1 MSPSRIASAALGL
14 ALLLVTGL
22 VQASRVR
29 FVSEASEP
37 FNRRVV
43 AELSAVGFD
52 VDETTDMSAPLPEG
66 SVAVVHAKNEP
77 AEVEVWLI
85 EGGDHVVLS
94 TVIARDLESSDDADS
109 TKIAERLRAFLQ
121 PLAEKGADPAP
132 PSTPAPAAAE
142 TPPLP
147 APLPPVERERP
158 TPHARPTPP
167 PKNVVL
173 DLGGAISSQ
182 PGGAA
187 LSLAF
192 GARYTF
198 AHPLGARAFVAFPL
212 RGSTLEESGAS
223 ADVDA
228 RFAGLSAELELMP
241 QRSDLRLAFGGGGG
255 IAWLHAQGQ
264 AAAPREGHS
273 VDTLAGLAFADA
285 MLGYRFAGDFSLLAG
300 ALGGVALPKTDIEF
314 SGSRVG
320 TYGRP
325 LLLGALALGYDL

>member
-1 MSPSRIASAALGL
+1 MSPNRISAAALAL
-14 ALLLVTGL
+14 ALLLVTAA

-52 VDETTDMSAPLPEG
+52 VDETSDMSAPLPDG

-85 EGGDHVVLS
+85 EGADRVVLS

-121 PLAEKGADPAP
+121 PLAEKKPEPA
-132 PSTPAPAAAE
+132 PAPAATE
-142 TPPLP
+142 TPLAP
-147 APLPPVERERP
+147 APLPPAQHDLPPVRSR
-158 TPHARPTPP
+158 HAPVT
-167 PKNVVL
+167 KNVLL
-173 DLGGAISSQ
+173 DAGGAISSQ

-187 LSLAF
+187 VSVAL
-192 GARYTF
+192 GVRYTF

-212 RGSTLEESGAS
+212 RGSTLEDSGAS

-228 RFAGLSAELELMP
+228 RLAGLSAQLDIMP
-241 QRSDLRLAFGGGGG
+241 KSSDLRLAFGAGGG
-255 IAWLHAQGQ
+255 IAWLHASGH
-264 AAAPREGHS
+264 APAPREGQN
-273 VDTLAGLAFADA
+273 VEKLAGLGFADA
-285 MLGYRFAGDFSLLAG
+285 TLGYRFLGDLSLVAGVLLGVSL
-300 ALGGVALPKTDIEF
+300 PRTDIEF

-325 LLLGALALGYDL
+325 LVLGTLSLGYDL